1 MTKKNKKT
9 SLGKRLWHAIT
20 EPIPDDNDETETDEK
35 IPLAYDLKTSGAPT
49 EVDSAASEA
58 AATQPVG
65 EGDIQ
70 APAEATSAASQAASA
85 QSTHSQPTTRAE
97 AKAARQAAAVAAVAK
112 SAQSTAATS
121 QQAEKRP
128 ESATSA
134 VASEAATKPKLT
146 KRQKTSQ
153 AAKPQSAATSQT
165 SATARPTSVA
175 QSASVTHQSDQPVI
189 SVSATER
196 DLEDETPELPL
207 SREELYGDQ
216 QPNGGSAAP
225 QRAHDADNVDALSRV
240 ARHGEVQDDLESDE
254 TRDNPHLKKRTKG
267 PVRPHQKQKPQRR
280 NGKLTAIGVGL
291 LVIAALGA
299 MFMFKHAKT
308 TEANAKAAAES
319 AVTAIYTSSAQR
331 DIRANVSDSELA
343 QLQTAVDGMKQSDE
357 KLQLQESHD
366 YAAKMLKVRSRYQA
380 LYNSDKLIK
389 ASVTVADV
397 TSAQASLTNSSL
409 RTSKVYFTNRYTQ
422 KFTEISKIVK
432 PVRKY
437 DAEYQAFY
445 TNKHKLK
452 STVSTLEL
460 DTVIKKLKPYRQ
472 KSALAKT
479 DYEKLTAERKDLA
492 KQEQSAATSA
502 ANVVSSSSSVQASSS
517 SVESSSSSAVYS
529 SATSSATT
537 GTETDTSSAASS
549 STYDGGTS
557 ESSSNTYGTGSTT
570 TGNGTGTGG
579 TTASTTTTN

>member
-35 IPLAYDLKTSGAPT
+35 IPLAYDLKTSAAPT

-97 AKAARQAAAVAAVAK
+97 AKAARQAAAVAK

-121 QQAEKRP
+121 QQAEKCP

-134 VASEAATKPKLT
+134 VASEAATKPT

-165 SATARPTSVA
+165 SAIARPTSVA
-175 QSASVTHQSDQPVI
+175 QSASTHQSDQPVI

-389 ASVTVADV
+389 ADVTVADV

-517 SVESSSSSAVYS
+517 SVESSSSSAAYS

-537 GTETDTSSAASS
+537 GNETDTSSAASS